1 MRSIVRLFAL
11 LCFALALAGCGG
23 VKSDHMVRRDRGLT
37 PGPDEAVVVF
47 LRASGMGGLVQ
58 SSVFNVTGEQEF
70 IGIVSAGTKVA
81 YKAKPGKHLFMV
93 IGENADFMDA
103 ELEGG
108 KTYYVLVA
116 PRTGMFKARFS
127 LLPIHDDA
135 QAKYSIRSERFQEWL
150 RDTYWVEPGAT
161 AQAWYEGARKSI
173 DDRRVVYK
181 RKWNKRS
188 AEDKRELFLHARDG
202 V

>member
-1 MRSIVRLFAL
+1 MQSVLRLLATLCVAVAL
-11 LCFALALAGCGG
+11 TGCGG
-23 VKSDHMVRRDRGLT
+23 IKSNHMIRTDRGLST
-37 PGPDEAVVVF
+37 SADKAVVVF
-47 LRASGMGGLVQ
+47 MRPSGFGGSVQASVYDV
-58 SSVFNVTGEQEF
+58 SAAQEF
-70 IGIVSAGTKVA
+70 VGIVSGGTKVA
-81 YKAKPGKHLFMV
+81 HVTTPGKHLFMV

-116 PRTGMFKARFS
+116 PRSGVFKSRFS

-135 QAKYSIRSERFQEWL
+135 QAKYSIRSQRFEEWQ
-150 RDTYWVEPGAT
+150 RDTYWVEAGPT
-161 AQAWYEGARKSI
+161 AQAWYEGAKKSV
-173 DDRRVVYK
+173 DNKRLVYK

-188 AEDKRELFLHARDG
+188 AADKSELYLHARDG